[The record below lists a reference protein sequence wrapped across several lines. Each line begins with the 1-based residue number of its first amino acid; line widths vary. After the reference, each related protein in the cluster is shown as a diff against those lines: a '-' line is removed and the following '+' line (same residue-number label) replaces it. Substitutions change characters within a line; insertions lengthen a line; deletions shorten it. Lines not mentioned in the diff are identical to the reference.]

1 MPDIA
6 GVLNTEVRLPLTEG
20 PGFLKSAFVELED
33 EGTVAIGVLNERGY
47 VYAYARI
54 DEAQFWRIA
63 DSLFPGGRR
72 RPTDN
77 AEIRRNG
84 H

>member
-6 GVLNTEVRLPLTEG
+6 GALNVEVRLPLAEG
-20 PGFLKSAFVELED
+20 PGFLKKAFVELED
-33 EGTVAIGVLNERGY
+33 EGSVAIGVLNDKGY

-63 DSLFPGGRR
+63 DVLFPGGRPADDAEVR
-72 RPTDN
+72 RD
-77 AEIRRNG
+77 G
-84 H
+84 D